1 MWFFFLEQGD
11 WCYSYFTLFISLN
24 DVSILFLWFQVK
36 MQRFWETYIV
46 IRQMNRENM
55 FTTWKC
61 FASKRLVVND
71 IYSQNLLFISVLLCI
86 FYCNSI
92 SYQSCKFKIKLIL
105 KASWYDLCVFVVC
118 SLPNIILGYKL
129 WKLQKTVNVW
139 KLFNLGEQALLSI
152 FCHCT
157 SVIFSWIT

>member
-1 MWFFFLEQGD
+1 MISNWLNILIFVVFFLEQGD

-46 IRQMNRENM
+46 VRQMNWENM
-55 FTTWKC
+55 FITWKC

-105 KASWYDLCVFVVC
+105 KAPWYDLFVFVVC
-118 SLPNIILGYKL
+118 ILRNIIQRYKL
-129 WKLQKTVNVW
+129 
-139 KLFNLGEQALLSI
+139 
-152 FCHCT
+152 
-157 SVIFSWIT
+157 